1 MLPQARMRAHDWV
14 RKVEEP
20 VATVCSETEG
30 QPGGEATTGGRAE
43 EMEEGEV
50 EEAADGVERKEAT
63 SGDAEGTEDD
73 FRSVEVILK
82 GINIY

>member
-1 MLPQARMRAHDWV
+1 MRAHDWV

-20 VATVCSETEG
+20 VATETVGTETAE
-30 QPGGEATTGGRAE
+30 QPGGEATAGGRGK

-50 EEAADGVERKEAT
+50 EEAADGAERTEET
-63 SGDAEGTEDD
+63 RGDREGTEED
-73 FRSVEVILK
+73 FRSVEVIWK